1 MTREIDIAIAER
13 LRLAVKRAGG
23 RKRVSAKAG
32 ICLSTVN
39 NYLRQV
45 TGPTSKNAAKL
56 AAACDVTLE
65 WLINGT
71 EVVAPPV
78 VEAAPTDRSPRA
90 RPAGYEMVKAL
101 VQAAAPVVERIGRP
115 IPADCPAEFL
125 TLMAVADM
133 ATAWLLDIEADEER
147 SSGGCA
153 P

>member
-1 MTREIDIAIAER
+1 MTYKADPGIAER
-13 LRLAVKRAGG
+13 LRFAVQNAGGNKRVAQRAG
-23 RKRVSAKAG
+23 VSLG
-32 ICLSTVN
+32 TLN
-39 NYLRQV
+39 NYIRRR
-45 TGPTSKNAAKL
+45 NALTAETARRL
-56 AAACDVTLE
+56 TATCGVSLE

-78 VEAAPTDRSPRA
+78 VEAAPTDPSPRA

-101 VQAAAPVVERIGRP
+101 VQAAGPVVDRIGRP

-147 SSGGCA
+147 SSEGGA